1 MSQAHTVRFGKTS
14 SNRKCIWIGE
24 TNTNWA
30 YPNVTVT
37 EVTAGYIA
45 TSAGWDNDWDINL
58 VTSFDSVQ
66 SNHIHDSSDV
76 FSSGNSTV
84 MASQVYEG
92 TGKVTSNSTTIM
104 VSVNIVAPKD
114 NPKLHITAITGASE
128 SHGDSDP
135 AVAVGWRIGGET
147 SSPASYTAVH
157 GTIGN
162 RENRFLGLGN
172 FWVQDTMSGYNVNH
186 NYQIKP
192 VMFCRSITTVGVSSG
207 QSLNVSLFVG
217 SENTIN
223 WGTDQDNDQN
233 DGFTSSITVIAI

>member
-1 MSQAHTVRFGKTS
+1 VTS
-14 SNRKCIWIGE
+14 
-24 TNTNWA
+24 
-30 YPNVTVT
+30 VD
-37 EVTAGYIA
+37 AGYA
-45 TSAGWDNDWDINL
+45 QTSATAYDNDWEVDI
-58 VTSFDSVQ
+58 VTSFEGV
-66 SNHIHDSSDV
+66 SDTV
-76 FSSGNSTV
+76 AASDTRVGGGNSTV

-92 TGKVTSNSTTIM
+92 TGKVTSNSTTTM

-114 NPKLHITAITGASE
+114 NPILHITAITGASE

-135 AVAVGWRIGGET
+135 AAAVGWRIGGET

-172 FWVQDTMSGYNVNH
+172 FWVQDTMSGYNSNH

-192 VMFCRSITTVGVSSG
+192 VMFCRAIATVGVSSG

-233 DGFTSSITVIAI
+233 DGFISSITVIAI